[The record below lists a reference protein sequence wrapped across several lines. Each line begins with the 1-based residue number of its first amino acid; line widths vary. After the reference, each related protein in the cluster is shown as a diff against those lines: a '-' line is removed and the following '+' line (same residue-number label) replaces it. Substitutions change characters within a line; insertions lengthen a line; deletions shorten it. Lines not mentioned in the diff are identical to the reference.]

1 MVDGVNNSNNAN
13 NIKYNKDL
21 QTKTYLKNTC
31 RNMSIFTKTSKI
43 NQKTF
48 EAVNNRNENKDTIN
62 ESDIKELKSAFN
74 EGCEDAKTT
83 TNEKGEQVTQCADGT
98 SMTTFDND
106 ATNTHSVSINANNF
120 ADTTGSI
127 TVSTSENK
135 DQYSAD
141 LQLAGRHFTDNYN
154 YTQNADNNGT
164 LKTDANFNLTDS
176 MNPDK
181 SVQISHSTE
190 LN

>member
-106 ATNTHSVSINANNF
+106 ATNTHSVSIGKIICINTYAM
-120 ADTTGSI
+120 SI
-127 TVSTSENK
+127 CCIIIECCHTCSVSALCNLFTFFICCCFCIFTSFIK
-135 DQYSAD
+135 C
-141 LQLAGRHFTDNYN
+141 R
-154 YTQNADNNGT
+154 
-164 LKTDANFNLTDS
+164 
-176 MNPDK
+176 
-181 SVQISHSTE
+181 
-190 LN
+190 